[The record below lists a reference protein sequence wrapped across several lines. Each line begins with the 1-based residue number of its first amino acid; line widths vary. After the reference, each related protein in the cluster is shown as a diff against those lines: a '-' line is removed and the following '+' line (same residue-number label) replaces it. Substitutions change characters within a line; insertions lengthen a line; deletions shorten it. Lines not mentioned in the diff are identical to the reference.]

1 MDKSLLF
8 CGFFREMCKNSL
20 KKSSENLIFVKIIT
34 KITFDF
40 WPERQLSPSNI
51 WRCE

>member
-8 CGFFREMCKNSL
+8 CGKGYKTCKNGL
-20 KKSSENLIFVKIIT
+20 KISSDGRKFVKIIT

-40 WPERQLSPSNI
+40 
-51 WRCE
+51 